1 MGAFDRTVVP
11 ELTIMFLCESKRQ
24 DKVPLLHQ
32 GGVNRKLKLGG
43 GAANDKNY

>member
-11 ELTIMFLCESKRQ
+11 GLAIMFLCENRRQ

-32 GGVNRKLKLGG
+32 GRVNRKLKLGG